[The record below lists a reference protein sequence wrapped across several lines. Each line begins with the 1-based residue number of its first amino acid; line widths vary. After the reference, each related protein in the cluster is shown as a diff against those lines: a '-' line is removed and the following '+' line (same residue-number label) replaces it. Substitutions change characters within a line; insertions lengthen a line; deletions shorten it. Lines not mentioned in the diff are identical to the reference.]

1 MDIVRKGEDG
11 TNWESDIDMYTIPC
25 VKQIASG
32 KLLYSPGSSAL
43 CDDLEGWGGGV
54 GERYERGDI
63 CIQVADS
70 LLYSRNE
77 HNIVKQSYSN

>member
-54 GERYERGDI
+54 GERYKREGTYVYRWLI
-63 CIQVADS
+63 HCCTAETNTT
-70 LLYSRNE
+70 L
-77 HNIVKQSYSN
+77 